1 MKAVA
6 RHRLAVGCA
15 LALTLGCGACAGV
28 KERYFNADTRGAWT
42 LGVGPYPLD
51 GEGWDAYEGRVQVLV
66 GGLVPPLE
74 AFVGYA
80 QMKPVQP
87 DDPLGE
93 VADTRTVDVVD
104 MRVGFAHAWRP
115 FARVELVA
123 GVGPRLAF
131 ASTTR
136 PGMFNEISER
146 AVSVG
151 VYAHGGAYARIIE
164 GWWFGVDAHAA
175 LGTGFDLAD
184 RDRADEVYAALL
196 VLRWD
201 W

>member
-1 MKAVA
+1 MKVI
-6 RHRLAVGCA
+6 A
-15 LALTLGCGACAGV
+15 LVFLGACASV
-28 KERYFNADTRGAWT
+28 KESLSSPDSTGSWT
-42 LGVGPYPLD
+42 LAVGPYPLD
-51 GEGWDAYEGRVQVLV
+51 GEGWDAYEGRVQVLAGARV
-66 GGLVPPLE
+66 QPLE

-80 QMKPVQP
+80 QLKPVQP

-93 VADTRTVDVVD
+93 LADTRTVDVVD
-104 MRVGFAHAWRP
+104 LRVGLAGAWRP
-115 FARVELVA
+115 WERVEFVA
-123 GVGPRLAF
+123 GAGPRLAF

-151 VYAHGGAYARIIE
+151 VYAHGGAFVRIVD
-164 GWWFGVDAHAA
+164 GWWFGVDAQAA
-175 LGTGFDLAD
+175 LGTGYELND
-184 RDRADEVYAALL
+184 RDRADEVYAGLL